1 MKLMHKSPEY
11 YRLLGNFLLVTGLFS
26 CGSWTA
32 SDLKGSN
39 FIFGSNVTPIEKIQA
54 KPDKKATVYIQG
66 KVEKQ
71 VPLMKQ
77 WAYQISDSTG
87 EIWVIT
93 NQSNLQKGTQV
104 VLKGKVRYKKIPI
117 AGQDFGEVYI
127 TEE

>member
-1 MKLMHKSPEY
+1 MHKSPNY
-11 YRLLGNFLLVTGLFS
+11 YRILCYFVLVAGLS
-26 CGSWTA
+26 GCAAWR
-32 SDLKGSN
+32 LPEIKGSN
-39 FIFGSNVTPIEKIQA
+39 FIFGSNVTQIAEIQA
-54 KPDKKATVYIQG
+54 KPNTQATVYIQG

-77 WAYQISDSTG
+77 WAYQIDDSTG
-87 EIWVIT
+87 KIWVIT

-104 VLKGKVRYKKIPI
+104 VLKGKVSYKSIPI

>member
-1 MKLMHKSPEY
+1 MAGLCSCASWRLPEI
-11 YRLLGNFLLVTGLFS
+11 
-26 CGSWTA
+26 
-32 SDLKGSN
+32 KGSN
-39 FIFGSNVTPIEKIQA
+39 FIFGSNVTPIEQIQA
-54 KPDKKATVYIQG
+54 KRGKQATVYIQG

-87 EIWVIT
+87 KIWVIT

-104 VLKGKVRYKKIPI
+104 VLRGKVRYQSIPI

>member
-1 MKLMHKSPEY
+1 MRIQKSSKY
-11 YRLLGNFLLVTGLFS
+11 YRVLCNLLLLAGLFG
-26 CGSWTA
+26 CGSWTP

-39 FIFGSNVTPIEKIQA
+39 FIFGSNVTTIEEIQA
-54 KPDKKATVYIQG
+54 KPGKKASVYIQG

-87 EIWVIT
+87 KIWVIT

-104 VLKGKVRYKKIPI
+104 VLRGKVRYKSIPI
-117 AGQDFGEVYI
+117 AGQNFGEVYI

>member
-1 MKLMHKSPEY
+1 MHKSPNY
-11 YRLLGNFLLVTGLFS
+11 YRFLCNLLLLAGLFG

-39 FIFGSNVTPIEKIQA
+39 FIFGSNVTPIKEIQT
-54 KPDKKATVYIQG
+54 KPGNKATVYIQG
-66 KVEKQ
+66 KVEQQ

-87 EIWVIT
+87 KIWVIT
-93 NQSNLQKGTQV
+93 NQNNLQKGTQV
-104 VLKGKVRYKKIPI
+104 VLKGKVRYKRILI

>member
-1 MKLMHKSPEY
+1 MYKSPNY
-11 YRLLGNFLLVTGLFS
+11 YHVICNFFLVAGLFS

-39 FIFGSNVTPIEKIQA
+39 FIFGSNVTAIEEIQA
-54 KPDKKATVYIQG
+54 KPGKKATVYIQG

-77 WAYQISDSTG
+77 WAYEISDSTG
-87 EIWVIT
+87 KIWVIT

-104 VLKGKVRYKKIPI
+104 VLKGKVRYKSIPI